1 MVENL
6 DRTMSARSRGRSEKQ
21 QRAVNRVA
29 QDMCNEARGNSNR
42 GRLCGDLTMLEYHD
56 SKTENIGKEQT
67 YVVCGK
73 LLDVPHVLV
82 SLTFT
87 IKLLE

>member
-1 MVENL
+1 MAENL
-6 DRTMSARSRGRSEKQ
+6 DGTISARSMGRPAKKQ
-21 QRAVNRVA
+21 NVINHVTQYIH
-29 QDMCNEARGNSNR
+29 NEARGNSNR